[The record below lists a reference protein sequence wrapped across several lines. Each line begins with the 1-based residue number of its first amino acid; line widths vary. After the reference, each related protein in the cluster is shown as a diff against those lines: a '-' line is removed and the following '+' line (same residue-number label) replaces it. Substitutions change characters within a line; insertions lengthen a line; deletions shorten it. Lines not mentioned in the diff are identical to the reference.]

1 MGADREMAEDIVRL
15 GVRAAVLLRGV
26 MLKKVDRETLAW
38 GLGELRASELLEK
51 YFPRLVEEPEHVH
64 LLNILHLVYSLE
76 GQLDYQIQEYGLDS
90 VKDDMQELNA
100 SLQQAA
106 SLVPVGGPAPDLVQ
120 LDRGAGPGARAER
133 ASPGGGRE
141 NGTCSTANCR
151 HTHS

>member
-26 MLKKVDRETLAW
+26 MVKKVDRETLAW
-38 GLGELRASELLEK
+38 GLAELRASELLQE
-51 YFPRLVEEPEHVH
+51 YFPRLIEEPEHVQ
-64 LLNILHLVYSLE
+64 LLNILLLVYSLE

-106 SLVPVGGPAPDLVQ
+106 SLQPVAAPVPDLVQ
-120 LDRGAGPGARAER
+120 LDRGAARGVARRAGAATTSIPEIQ
-133 ASPGGGRE
+133 SRE
-141 NGTCSTANCR
+141 P
-151 HTHS
+151 